1 MINFHDYTNENKT
14 EHNIKWSYISDHPYR
29 ISPILEPNTQP
40 FSQTGQ
46 MIELCC
52 EYLSVHIQSICKMF
66 MQIY

>member
-14 EHNIKWSYISDHPYR
+14 EHNIKWSYISDHPYG

-46 MIELCC
+46 MTELCC

-66 MQIY
+66 M